1 MYELIVKLNSFLWS
15 GPLLVLLLGT
25 HIILTVRTGMIQKHV
40 IKGIK
45 LSASDSG
52 GLHMLT
58 ATLAAT
64 LGTGNIIGVSTA
76 IALGGPGALFWCWI
90 TGILGMA
97 TTYYECYLGRL
108 NATDEGGGTMYVL
121 RDSLKKSKLANIY
134 AYCMLLVCLGTGC
147 LTQSNAVSVSFFSTF
162 HIPYI
167 ISGIIIAILSGLVIA
182 GGKSQIV
189 KVCAKTV
196 PVMCILFIGGCI
208 FLLFKNMA
216 FLPETIRLILKSAF
230 SKNSVTCGIFCGG
243 FMSAVR
249 YGIARGLFTN
259 EAGIG
264 SAAVFAGGSRLNPK
278 DQALVSMTAT
288 FWDTVVIC
296 AITGLVIISGYL
308 ACPDSIKG
316 YSAGGYAIA
325 AFSQIPYIGKPLLS
339 IAIAGF
345 ALSTIIGWFYPGEQ
359 AATFLFKDKKD
370 KALIKIKTIYIAMV
384 FMGSVFS
391 LEAIWEIA
399 DLFNVFLILPNVYAL
414 IKLSKNYSSN

>member
-1 MYELIVKLNSFLWS
+1 MYELITRLNSFLWS

-25 HIILTVRTGMIQKHV
+25 HIILTVRMGFIQKHV
-40 IKGIK
+40 FKGIR
-45 LSASDSG
+45 LSVSDSG
-52 GLHMLT
+52 GLRMLT

-76 IALGGPGALFWCWI
+76 IALGGPGALFWCWL

-108 NATDEGGGTMYVL
+108 TATKEGGGPMYVL
-121 RDSLKKSKLANIY
+121 RDVLKKPRLANIY
-134 AYCMLLVCLGTGC
+134 SFCMLLVCLGTGC
-147 LTQSNAVSVSFFSTF
+147 LTQSNAVSVSFFTTF
-162 HIPYI
+162 HIPYV
-167 ISGIIIAILSGLVIA
+167 ISGIIIALIAGLVIA
-182 GGKSQIV
+182 GGKNSIV

-196 PVMCILFIGGCI
+196 PVMCVLFLGGCVY
-208 FLLFKNMA
+208 LLFKNRQY
-216 FLPETIRLILKSAF
+216 LPESIVLVIKSAF
-230 SKNSVTCGIFCGG
+230 SKNAVTGGLLSGG
-243 FMSAVR
+243 FMSAAR

-264 SAAVFAGGSRLNPK
+264 SAAVFAGGSRLKPE

-296 AITGLVIISGYL
+296 AVTGLVIISGYL
-308 ACPDSIKG
+308 ACPESIEG

-325 AFSQIPYIGKPLLS
+325 AFDSIPYIGKPLLS

-359 AATFLFKDKKD
+359 AASFLFKDKTEKV
-370 KALIKIKTIYIAMV
+370 LPKIKTIYIGMV
-384 FMGSVFS
+384 FLGSVFA
-391 LEAIWEIA
+391 LEAIWEMA

-414 IKLSKNYSSN
+414 IKLSAGYSSN

>member
-1 MYELIVKLNSFLWS
+1 MYELITKLNSFLWS

-25 HIILTVRTGMIQKHV
+25 HIILTIRTGLVQRHV
-40 IKGIK
+40 FKGIR

-108 NATDEGGGTMYVL
+108 TATEEGGGTMYVL
-121 RDSLKKSKLANIY
+121 RNSLNKPRLAKIY
-134 AYCMLLVCLGTGC
+134 ALCMLLVCLGTGC

-162 HIPYI
+162 HIPHAV
-167 ISGIIIAILSGLVIA
+167 SGIIIMILSGLVIA
-182 GGKSQIV
+182 GGKSSIV
-189 KVCAKTV
+189 KVCAKIV
-196 PVMCILFIGGCI
+196 PVMCVLFLGGCI
-208 FLLFKNMA
+208 YLLFINRQ
-216 FLPETIRLILKSAF
+216 FLPETIRLVIQGAF
-230 SKNSVTCGIFCGG
+230 SKNSVTSGVLCGG
-243 FMSAVR
+243 FLSAVR

-264 SAAVFAGGSRLNPK
+264 SAAVFAGGSRLNAK

-296 AITGLVIISGYL
+296 AVTGLVIISGYL
-308 ACPDSIKG
+308 ACPESIDG
-316 YSAGGYAIA
+316 YSVGGYAIA
-325 AFSQIPYIGKPLLS
+325 AFDSIPYIGKPLLS
-339 IAIAGF
+339 VAIAGF

-359 AATFLFKDKKD
+359 AVIFLFKE
-370 KALIKIKTIYIAMV
+370 KAPKVLIKIKTIYIVMV
-384 FMGSVFS
+384 FLGSVFA
-391 LEAIWEIA
+391 LEAIWEMA
-399 DLFNVFLILPNVYAL
+399 DLFNVFLILPNIYAL